1 MTALEKRGAEH
12 YIKEMLRRLVT
23 RVGGGKQDGAK
34 WQWLM
39 PLTVFEGLQTVFERL
54 TMNNA
59 IQYAQIQDVLQP
71 TVWGKRVVIMDC
83 MNTAETALPIQS

>member
-1 MTALEKRGAEH
+1 
-12 YIKEMLRRLVT
+12 
-23 RVGGGKQDGAK
+23 
-34 WQWLM
+34 M

-71 TVWGKRVVIMDC
+71 TLWGKRVVIMDC